1 MCAAQALLEPVNIAP
16 TRSCCARGAKDC
28 TTTGRLRP
36 YGRGGAW
43 SSVCGG
49 ARRRICMLTR
59 AHRPG
64 LGSARDPFQGCTT
77 SRLMSSKTVPVNFV
91 YAGGI
96 PVSCRFSVVTS
107 YNDIFVNSV
116 SPGCTV
122 FLLSSGLPGPKRCEY
137 WRSIDFQDVS
147 AWRREK

>member
-1 MCAAQALLEPVNIAP
+1 M
-16 TRSCCARGAKDC
+16 
-28 TTTGRLRP
+28 
-36 YGRGGAW
+36 W

-91 YAGGI
+91 YAGEEF
-96 PVSCRFSVVTS
+96 PSHVVFQLSHRT
-107 YNDIFVNSV
+107 
-116 SPGCTV
+116 TT
-122 FLLSSGLPGPKRCEY
+122 FL
-137 WRSIDFQDVS
+137 
-147 AWRREK
+147 